1 MFFLLKMFEEP
12 SFTNV
17 NYSVCMYCSNL
28 MIFDP
33 KVASISVDCDYGCKL
48 MKDSSGR
55 YRNISKYER
64 KGDKLS
70 IIEKGCDS
78 FESSRLPSHPI
89 VLEELIEINPRTE
102 SIPSDENAIET
113 SWDFGTKVKKYIPKE
128 NFLRNA
134 NEIV

>member
-1 MFFLLKMFEEP
+1 MFFLLKMSEEP

-78 FESSRLPSHPI
+78 FK
-89 VLEELIEINPRTE
+89 VLDYPRILLCWKSLLKLILEQ
-102 SIPSDENAIET
+102 
-113 SWDFGTKVKKYIPKE
+113 KV
-128 NFLRNA
+128 
-134 NEIV
+134 